1 MDRSASG
8 VVAAPPLTGSIAPA
22 FRLQDQ
28 DGRWVTLASLLAAG
42 PIVLAFYP
50 IDFSVVC
57 TRQLCDYRDAYAPIR
72 ATGVRV
78 IGISPDPPE
87 RHREFITAKRLEFQL
102 LSDPHQETFRAYGVS
117 PRWLSIR
124 TRGLFVIAR
133 DGRVLLERI
142 EPTMFTHRSAEELLA
157 FLKTLKGQL

>member
-1 MDRSASG
+1 MTST
-8 VVAAPPLTGSIAPA
+8 VLTGQAAPA

-28 DGRWVTLASLLAAG
+28 DGRWVSLADLLTLG

-50 IDFSVVC
+50 HDLSVVC

-72 ATGVRV
+72 AMGVRV
-78 IGISPDPPE
+78 VGISPDPPA
-87 RHREFITAKRLEFQL
+87 RHREFITSKQLEFQL
-102 LSDPHQETFRAYGVS
+102 LSDPDLNTFRAYGVV
-117 PRWLSIR
+117 PRWMSIR

-142 EPTMFTHRSAEELLA
+142 EPTMLTHRSADEVLA
-157 FLKTLKGQL
+157 HLKGLKGQL